1 MAIGQELYKLDRS
14 HSDGERRE
22 KVWMVDVR
30 NLSSQ
35 SLTAILFKSITVPM
49 TMARRSKY
57 RVSETVTV
65 DIRSFLIMLLK
76 ALWLT

>member
-1 MAIGQELYKLDRS
+1 
-14 HSDGERRE
+14 
-22 KVWMVDVR
+22 MVDVR

-35 SLTAILFKSITVPM
+35 SLIAILFKSITVPM

-76 ALWLT
+76 AL